1 MNTFYWFVPCTDIL
15 ETQYLSFF
23 IIVTSWPT
31 INKFETL
38 LSKQNKKSYLEYFQI
53 HLPCNELRTYIR

>member
-1 MNTFYWFVPCTDIL
+1 LYRSIRKTVFIC
-15 ETQYLSFF
+15 F

-38 LSKQNKKSYLEYFQI
+38 LSKQNKKSYLEYFQK
-53 HLPCNELRTYIR
+53 HLPCNELRKYIR